1 MGAGAS
7 GLLLLGQGEAELL
20 AAPIVLLARVE
31 AHQVGSG
38 GLHVG
43 VEDHH
48 VREPVNAVADHLVMT
63 VMLLFQSLNVND
75 TILCFV
81 ILCYFW
87 AACCINI

>member
-7 GLLLLGQGEAELL
+7 GFLLLGQGEAELL

-48 VREPVNAVADHLVMT
+48 VREPVNVVADHLVMT
-63 VMLLFQSLNVND
+63 VALLYSVFECEKTLFCA
-75 TILCFV
+75 L
-81 ILCYFW
+81 
-87 AACCINI
+87 